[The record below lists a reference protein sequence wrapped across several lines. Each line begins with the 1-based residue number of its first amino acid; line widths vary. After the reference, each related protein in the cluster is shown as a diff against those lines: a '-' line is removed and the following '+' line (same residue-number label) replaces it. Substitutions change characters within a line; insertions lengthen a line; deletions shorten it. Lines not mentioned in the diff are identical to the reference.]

1 LIHRYE
7 FRGSAPETVVLR
19 CFQDLEIPLNSATMT
34 QTSVAKMQAVQAFN
48 TNASRF
54 PACGM
59 QFVLTREVHELI
71 VTIATDAAAIPRH
84 IETRFEGY

>member
-1 LIHRYE
+1 VFSRSGNPVEQRDHDANLGCE
-7 FRGSAPETVVLR
+7 
-19 CFQDLEIPLNSATMT
+19 
-34 QTSVAKMQAVQAFN
+34 
-48 TNASRF
+48 NASRASVQYERITV